1 MTQSDQAAEARRP
14 ENLALILQEVLTV
27 IVRFRANRQPV
38 TDAETF
44 RHYVREALK
53 AAAHQSRSVAG
64 YGTED
69 VKMAVFAAVAF
80 LDESILN
87 SRNPIFADWPRKPL
101 QEEMFGH
108 HIAGEVFFRN
118 LDGLLARDDSPV
130 LADVLEVY
138 YLCMLLGFA
147 GRYVAGNRGELKGV
161 MDRTGEK
168 IRRIRGR
175 LPELSPSWQLP
186 PEAARVYKD
195 PWVRRLGIAAA
206 ACVVLALLLFAAYK
220 IVLGGNRSLT
230 VAAQYGAAQYG
241 AAQCG
246 VLHGAEV

>member
-1 MTQSDQAAEARRP
+1 MTQPDAAAAARRP

-27 IVRFRANRQPV
+27 VVRYRANRQPV

-44 RHYVREALK
+44 RHHIREALK
-53 AAAHQSRSVAG
+53 AAAHQARNVAG
-64 YGTED
+64 YSTDD

-118 LDGLLARDDSPV
+118 LDELLGRDDSAA

-147 GRYVAGNRGELKGV
+147 GRYVAGNRGELKLM
-161 MDRTGEK
+161 MDRTAEK

-175 LPELSPSWQLP
+175 LPELSPSWRLP
-186 PEAARVYKD
+186 SEPARVYRD
-195 PWVRRLGIAAA
+195 PWVKRLAIGAA
-206 ACVVLALLLFAAYK
+206 ACLVLALLLFFSYK
-220 IVLGGNRSLT
+220 LMLGSGASELRA
-230 VAAQYGAAQYG
+230 VAAQGRN
-241 AAQCG
+241 
-246 VLHGAEV
+246 

>member
-1 MTQSDQAAEARRP
+1 MTQPDAAAAARRS

-27 IVRFRANRQPV
+27 VVRFRANRQPV

-44 RHYVREALK
+44 RHHVREALK
-53 AAAHQSRSVAG
+53 AAAHQARNVAG
-64 YGTED
+64 YSSDD

-118 LDGLLARDDSPV
+118 LGELLGRDDSTA

-147 GRYVAGNRGELKGV
+147 GRYVAGNRGELKLM
-161 MDRTGEK
+161 MDRTAEK

-175 LPELSPSWQLP
+175 LPELSPAWQLP
-186 PEAARVYKD
+186 PEAAPVYRD
-195 PWVRRLGIAAA
+195 AWVRRLAIGAA
-206 ACVVLALLLFAAYK
+206 ACLVLALLLFFSYK
-220 IVLGGNRSLT
+220 LMLGSGASELRT
-230 VAAQYGAAQYG
+230 VAVQGRY
-241 AAQCG
+241 
-246 VLHGAEV
+246 

>member
-1 MTQSDQAAEARRP
+1 MTQTDAAAAERRP

-27 IVRFRANRQPV
+27 VVRYRANRQPV

-44 RHYVREALK
+44 RRHVREALK
-53 AAAHQSRSVAG
+53 TAAHQARNVAG

-69 VKMAVFAAVAF
+69 VKLAIFASVAF

-118 LDGLLARDDSPV
+118 LDGLLGRDDSPA

-138 YLCMLLGFA
+138 YLCLLLGFA
-147 GRYVAGNRGELKGV
+147 GRYVAGNRGELKNI

-186 PEAARVYKD
+186 PEPPRVYKD
-195 PWVRRLGIAAA
+195 PWVGRLAIAAA
-206 ACVVLALLLFAAYK
+206 ACLLLAILTFAVYKLALGSGVSELQAVTIQGK
-220 IVLGGNRSLT
+220 I
-230 VAAQYGAAQYG
+230 
-241 AAQCG
+241 
-246 VLHGAEV
+246 